1 MMMKMMML
9 KTDAIKKVLQTSMN
23 MMNDNKF
30 FFGLTM
36 LILNLGSKYLV
47 MDISKSHE
55 MFLKSTIIRRFTIFC
70 MFFVATKDVYVS
82 FVMTAA
88 FIIFALGIFN
98 EKSPACVLPKSLFD
112 DHVTDE
118 EYKLAQE
125 ILSKYDKQKQT
136 KEDKDKDKNKNKN
149 KNNEK

>member
-1 MMMKMMML
+1 MMM
-9 KTDAIKKVLQTSMN
+9 KTDAIKKGLLTLMN
-23 MMNDNKF
+23 KLNENKF

-36 LILNLGSKYLV
+36 LLLNLGSKYLV

-70 MFFVATKDVYVS
+70 MFFVATRDVYVS
-82 FVMTAA
+82 MIMTAV

-118 EYKLAQE
+118 EYKLAQD
-125 ILSKYDKQKQT
+125 LLFKYDKQKQKT
-136 KEDKDKDKNKNKN
+136 ENKDKK
-149 KNNEK
+149 